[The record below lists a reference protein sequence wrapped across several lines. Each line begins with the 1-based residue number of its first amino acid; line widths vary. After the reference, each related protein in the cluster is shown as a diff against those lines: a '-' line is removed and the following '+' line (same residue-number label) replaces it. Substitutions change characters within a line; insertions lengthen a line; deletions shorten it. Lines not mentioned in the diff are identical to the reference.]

1 MSEENTNYFPPT
13 LKEQV
18 ENTLKDLDSTAKNL
32 CEKLMQ
38 FGLEQAKKQMSV
50 TEKNTKLLDEVIV
63 YETEMTATL
72 ATALTAGEG
81 IVRTITK
88 LRNAWSALNQISK
101 EDMDKIIDES
111 QKNIAE
117 ILKKKYNIKLDENE
131 KEKEGE

>member
-1 MSEENTNYFPPT
+1 MSEENTNHFPPN

-63 YETEMTATL
+63 YQTEMTATL
-72 ATALTAGEG
+72 STALIAGEG
-81 IVRTITK
+81 VVRTITK
-88 LRNAWSALNQISK
+88 LRNAWGAINQISK

-111 QKNIAE
+111 KKNVAE
-117 ILKKKYNIKLDENE
+117 ILMKKHNIKFS
-131 KEKEGE
+131 

>member
-1 MSEENTNYFPPT
+1 MNEVET
-13 LKEQV
+13 KEQI

-63 YETEMTATL
+63 YQTEMMATL
-72 ATALTAGEG
+72 STAIAAGEG
-81 IVRTITK
+81 ISRTITK
-88 LRNAWSALNQISK
+88 LRNAWGVINQISK

-111 QKNIAE
+111 RKNIAE
-117 ILKKKYNIKLDENE
+117 ILKEKFNIKIDE
-131 KEKEGE
+131 KDGE

>member
-1 MSEENTNYFPPT
+1 MNEVET
-13 LKEQV
+13 KEQI
-18 ENTLKDLDSTAKNL
+18 ENTLKDLNSTAKNL

-63 YETEMTATL
+63 YHTEMTATL

-88 LRNAWSALNQISK
+88 LRNAWGAINQISK

-117 ILKKKYNIKLDENE
+117 ILKEKHNIKLDE
-131 KEKEGE
+131 KEGK

>member
-18 ENTLKDLDSTAKNL
+18 ENTLKDLDSTARNL

-38 FGLEQAKKQMSV
+38 FGIEQGKKQMSV

-72 ATALTAGEG
+72 STAIAAGEG
-81 IVRTITK
+81 IIRTITK
-88 LRNAWSALNQISK
+88 LRNAWGVLYQLSK
-101 EDMDKIIDES
+101 EDMEKVVDES
-111 QKNIAE
+111 RKNIAE
-117 ILKKKYNIKLDENE
+117 ILKEKYKINFN
-131 KEKEGE
+131 EKEGE

>member
-1 MSEENTNYFPPT
+1 MNEVVT
-13 LKEQV
+13 KEQI
-18 ENTLKDLDSTAKNL
+18 ENTLKDLESTAKYL
-32 CEKLMQ
+32 CEKLMD

-72 ATALTAGEG
+72 AIARAYCEN
-81 IVRTITK
+81 IVKTIVK
-88 LRNAWSALNQISK
+88 LRNAWGAMNQISK

-111 QKNIAE
+111 HKNIVE
-117 ILKKKYNIKLDENE
+117 IIKAKHNIKLDENE

>member
-1 MSEENTNYFPPT
+1 MEQVEI
-13 LKEQV
+13 KEQV

-38 FGLEQAKKQMSV
+38 FGLQQAKKQMSV

-63 YETEMTATL
+63 YNTEMMATL
-72 ATALTAGEG
+72 STTIAAGEG

-88 LRNAWSALNQISK
+88 LRNAWGAINQISK

-117 ILKKKYNIKLDENE
+117 VIKEKYNIKFG
-131 KEKEGE
+131 EKEGE

>member
-1 MSEENTNYFPPT
+1 MNEVVTKEQIENTI
-13 LKEQV
+13 
-18 ENTLKDLDSTAKNL
+18 KDLYSTAKNL
-32 CEKLMQ
+32 CETLMQ

-63 YETEMTATL
+63 YNTEMTATL
-72 ATALTAGEG
+72 ATALNAGEG

-88 LRNAWSALNQISK
+88 LRNAWGAINQISK

-117 ILKKKYNIKLDENE
+117 VIKAKCNIKLDENE

>member
-1 MSEENTNYFPPT
+1 MEQVEI
-13 LKEQV
+13 KEQV

-50 TEKNTKLLDEVIV
+50 KEKNTKLLDEVIV
-63 YETEMTATL
+63 YHTEMMATL
-72 ATALTAGEG
+72 STAIAAGEG

-88 LRNAWSALNQISK
+88 LRNAWGAINQISK

-117 ILKKKYNIKLDENE
+117 VLKEKYNIKFG
-131 KEKEGE
+131 EKEGE